1 MRGVSLFVIFLCGMV
16 FSSQNLAAQDRGV
29 AGTVAGADG
38 KPLPGVTVSL
48 KDTNLKTTTDE
59 NGVFHINAPSGGGTL
74 IFSTLGFETKE
85 VAISASN
92 EVNITLA
99 QVNESLDEVVVVGY
113 GTQSRRTITSAI
125 TKIGGE
131 ALRDIPIST
140 VGEGLRGKVAGARV
154 YQSNN
159 TPGADAVFRIRGGS
173 SINKSNDPLVLVD
186 GVERAFSGINPND
199 VESIEVLKDAAST
212 AIYGSRA
219 SNGVVLITTKQGSAS
234 QAPRITFDA
243 SLAHQQA
250 ETLIDFMNARDYINT
265 VRPAVALS
273 PTPEYNSAS
282 GYSASSGNDESS
294 LYSTRY
300 LQDGETVP
308 AGYSSMPDP
317 LDPSKTLIYQDN
329 DYQSL
334 MYRDVLWQNY
344 YLGVDGGNE
353 FLRYAASGGYT
364 DDAGVALGTGY
375 ARYSA
380 RTKADVKISDR
391 LSLNTAFDFSSTN
404 SSQFENQMNVIARG
418 LATPPTQKV
427 YYADGRPTPGYNATS
442 PNPVWWDY
450 TRDVAN
456 KDRRLSLIG
465 GLNYRILDQLKAN
478 VQVSSYNH
486 VTQYDYFE
494 RAHEFSGLRTTEAK
508 FGELGRTKLDA
519 YLSYDDTFGGKHAL
533 SGMTGYSYQVTNN
546 KGFSASATGASSDKV
561 PTLTA
566 GPNKTGADSNFD
578 EEVLIGY
585 FGRLSYDYL
594 KKYLLMATFRVDGSS
609 LFAAENRWG
618 FFPGISGG
626 WVISDENFMQDSRV
640 INYLKLR
647 ASYGQTGNNSI
658 GLYDALGRYATDARY
673 NGNAGIVPTT
683 MPNRDLT
690 WETST
695 QLDAGFDLSFVN
707 NRISLSADY
716 FNKITED
723 LLFSMELP
731 NTSGFGNVQT
741 NVGKVRF
748 HGFDLELSSR
758 NIQNDAFSWDSKL
771 TWSFVKN
778 KVLELPDNGRDRNR
792 IGGITLED
800 GTAYGGTAEG
810 EPLYR
815 YYGYMVDYI
824 LQNAEQAAGAR
835 YDESARGFD
844 PADGQSIRG
853 RKLPG
858 DYEWKDRDGDGRIT
872 SMDQFELGVTVPHT
886 TGGLNNSFSY
896 KNFSLNVFVDWALGH
911 SINHNAYMR
920 YFMNTFANNYT
931 IVDAVKETWKQEG
944 DPTKYARFTANDP
957 DAGNSNFSRTSD
969 VFNYK
974 GDYLCLREVTLQYRM
989 PENVFSKLGI
999 KDLTLTLSGNNLHYF
1014 SAVQGTGI
1022 SPEVGAATTYSNASG
1037 NAYYNYPP
1045 IRRFSIGAKI
1055 TL

>member
-1 MRGVSLFVIFLCGMV
+1 MRSIYLCFVLLCCASLSAYQAL
-16 FSSQNLAAQDRGV
+16 AQDRSVTGV
-29 AGTVAGADG
+29 VKGVDG
-38 KPLPGVTVSL
+38 QPLEGVTVAV
-48 KDTNLKTTTDE
+48 KDSDVKTTTDE
-59 NGVFHINAPSGGGTL
+59 QGGFRL
-74 IFSTLGFETKE
+74 QASAAASVLVFSTVGFETAE
-85 VAISASN
+85 TPIPASN
-92 EVNITLA
+92 QVEITLNPA
-99 QVNESLDEVVVVGY
+99 NESLDEVVVVGY

-131 ALRDIPIST
+131 VLRDIPIST

-219 SNGVVLITTKQGSAS
+219 SNGVVLITTKQGSAG

-243 SLAHQQA
+243 SLAHQEA

-265 VRPAVALS
+265 VRPAVALG

-282 GYSASSGNDESS
+282 GYSASSGNDDNSI
-294 LYSTRY
+294 YSTRY
-300 LQDGETVP
+300 LREGEAVP
-308 AGYSSMPDP
+308 AGYASMPDP

-344 YLGVDGGNE
+344 YLGIDGGNE
-353 FLRYAASGGYT
+353 YLRYAASGGYT

-375 ARYSA
+375 TRYSA
-380 RTKADVKISDR
+380 RAKADVKISDR
-391 LSLNTAFDFSSTN
+391 LNLNTAFDFSSTN

-418 LATPPTQKV
+418 LATPPTQKI

-465 GLNYRILDQLKAN
+465 GLNYRILDQLKATA
-478 VQVSSYNH
+478 QVSTYNH

-494 RAHEFSGLRTTEAK
+494 KAHEFSGLRTTEAE

-519 YLSYDDTFGGKHAL
+519 YATYDDSFSQHSL
-533 SGMTGYSYQVTNN
+533 SAMAGYSYQITDR
-546 KGFSASATGASSDKV
+546 KEFSASATGASSDKV

-566 GPNKTGADSNFD
+566 GPNKTGANSNF
-578 EEVLIGY
+578 EKEVLIGY
-585 FGRLSYDYL
+585 FGRLSYDFR
-594 KKYLLMATFRVDGSS
+594 KKYLLSATFRYDGSS
-609 LFAAENRWG
+609 LFAPGNQWG
-618 FFPGISGG
+618 FFPGVSGG
-626 WVISDENFMQDSRV
+626 WVISDEDFLRDSRV
-640 INYLKLR
+640 INHLKLR

-658 GLYDALGRYATDARY
+658 GFYDALGRYATDRRY
-673 NGNAGIVPTT
+673 NGSAGIGAAN

-695 QLDAGFDLSFVN
+695 QLDAGFDLSIVN
-707 NRISLSADY
+707 NRISISADY
-716 FNKITED
+716 FNKVTED

-731 NTSGFGNVQT
+731 NTSGFNNVQM

-748 HGFDLELSSR
+748 HGYDLELSSR
-758 NIQNDAFSWDSKL
+758 NIQTDAFSWDSKL

-792 IGGITLED
+792 IGGIALAD
-800 GTAYGGTAEG
+800 GTAFGGIAEG

-815 YYGYMVDYI
+815 YYGYVVDYI
-824 LQNAEQAAGAR
+824 LQNEEQAAGAR
-835 YDESARGFD
+835 YDERARGWD
-844 PADGQSIRG
+844 PADGQSVRG

-872 SMDQFELGVTVPHT
+872 AMDQFELGVEVPHT

-896 KNFSLNVFVDWALGH
+896 KNFSLNIFVDWALGH

-931 IVDAVKETWKQEG
+931 LVDEVKNTWKQEG
-944 DPTKYARFTANDP
+944 DNTKYARFTANDP

-974 GDYLCLREVTLQYRM
+974 ADYLCLREVTLQYRM
-989 PENVFSKLGI
+989 PEKVFSRLGI
-999 KDLTLTLSGNNLHYF
+999 KDLTFTLSGNNLHYF
-1014 SAVQGTGI
+1014 SAVQGMGI
-1022 SPEVGAATTYSNASG
+1022 SPEVGASTTYSNA
-1037 NAYYNYPP
+1037 NNNRYYNYPP
-1045 IRRFSIGAKI
+1045 IRRFSVGAKI

>member
-1 MRGVSLFVIFLCGMV
+1 MNVRLLFIIFLCCAA
-16 FSSQNLAAQDRGV
+16 FSTQHTVAQNRGIV
-29 AGTVAGADG
+29 GTVNSADG
-38 KPLPGVTVSL
+38 KPLEGVTVSL
-48 KDTNLKTTTDE
+48 KGSTVKATTNEVGAFRID
-59 NGVFHINAPSGGGTL
+59 APSSGGTL
-74 IFSTLGFETKE
+74 VFSIVGFETKE
-85 VAISASN
+85 IPVPASN
-92 EVNITLA
+92 KVVITL
-99 QVNESLDEVVVVGY
+99 VETHENLDEVVVVGY

-125 TKIGGE
+125 TKIEGKV
-131 ALRDIPIST
+131 LRDIPIST

-159 TPGADAVFRIRGGS
+159 SPGADAVFRIRGGS

-219 SNGVVLITTKQGSAS
+219 SNGVVLITTKQGAAS
-234 QAPRITFDA
+234 QAPLITFDV
-243 SLAHQQA
+243 SLAHQEP

-273 PTPEYNSAS
+273 PTPEYNNAS
-282 GYSASSGNDESS
+282 GYSASSGNDENS

-300 LQDGETVP
+300 LGEGEAVP
-308 AGYSSMPDP
+308 AGYYSMPDP

-334 MYRDVLWQNY
+334 MFREVLWQNY

-364 DDAGVALGTGY
+364 NDAGVALGTGY

-380 RTKADVKISDR
+380 RAKTDVKISER
-391 LSLNTAFDFSSTN
+391 LTLNTVFDFSSTR
-404 SSQFENQMNVIARG
+404 SSEFENQMNVIARG

-427 YYADGRPTPGYNATS
+427 YYADGRPTPGYNASS

-450 TRDVAN
+450 TRDIAN

-478 VQVSSYNH
+478 VQVSNYSH

-494 RAHEFSGLRTTEAK
+494 KAHEFSGLRTTKAE
-508 FGELGRTKLDA
+508 FGELERTKLDA
-519 YLSYDDTFGGKHAL
+519 YLSYDETFDGKHTV
-533 SGMTGYSYQVTNN
+533 SGMAGYSYQVTDN

-578 EEVLIGY
+578 KQVLIGY
-585 FGRLSYDYL
+585 FGRLSYNF
-594 KKYLLMATFRVDGSS
+594 KQKYLLMATFRMDGSS
-609 LFAAENRWG
+609 LFAKENRWG

-626 WVISDENFMQDSRV
+626 WIMSDENFLRDNRL

-647 ASYGQTGNNSI
+647 MSYGQTGNNSI
-658 GLYDALGRYATDARY
+658 GLYDALGRFATDARY
-673 NGNAGIVPTT
+673 NGNAGIL
-683 MPNRDLT
+683 PNIMQNRNLT

-695 QLDAGFDLSFVN
+695 QLDAGFDLNMVN
-707 NRISLSADY
+707 NRISFSADY

-731 NTSGFGNVQT
+731 NTSGFNNVQT

-748 HGFDLELSSR
+748 YGYDLELSSR
-758 NIQNDAFSWDSKL
+758 NIQTDAFSWDSKL

-792 IGGITLED
+792 IGGITLSD

-815 YYGYMVDYI
+815 YYGYMVDHI
-824 LQNAEQAAGAR
+824 LQNAEQAANAR
-835 YDESARGFD
+835 YDESARGWD
-844 PADGQSIRG
+844 PADGQNIRG

-858 DYEWKDRDGDGRIT
+858 DYEWVDRNGDGRINN
-872 SMDQFELGVTVPHT
+872 MDQFELGVTVPHT

-931 IVDAVKETWKQEG
+931 LVDRVNETWKQEG
-944 DPTKYARFTANDP
+944 DDTKYARFTANDP
-957 DAGNSNFSRTSD
+957 DAGNSNFSRTSN

-974 GDYLCLREVTLQYRM
+974 GDYLCIREVTLQYRL
-989 PENVFSKLGI
+989 PENIFSKLGV
-999 KDLTLTLSGNNLHYF
+999 KSLVLTLSGNNLHYF
-1014 SAVQGTGI
+1014 SALRGTGI
-1022 SPEVGAATTYSNASG
+1022 SPEVGASTTYSNANG
-1037 NAYYNYPP
+1037 NEYYNYPP